1 MEHLIN
7 KKAIDFR
14 LKNNEKKLS
23 PVDCYKLLE
32 KLGVLTVF
40 LPGGTESSISGMALK
55 AGEHRFMMINSDM
68 PLGRQHFTIC
78 HELYHLFEQENFVTE
93 TCSLDSFNKKDKN
106 EYDADLFA
114 MYLML
119 PEDSI
124 LSRIPDD
131 EFEKSKI
138 SISTLLTIERDLQC
152 SHLALL
158 YRLFNLKIINKETF
172 EKLKKIK
179 LIDEA
184 NKLGFDTKLYSKGN
198 ENRVIGNYQALAQ
211 QAFDDEKISESH
223 YISLLQDIFIDL

>member
-1 MEHLIN
+1 MEQLIN

-14 LKNNEKKLS
+14 LKNNEKKLT

-32 KLGVLTVF
+32 KLDVLTVF

-55 AGEHRFMMINSDM
+55 VGEHRFMMINSDM
-68 PLGRQHFTIC
+68 SLGRQHFTIC
-78 HELYHLFEQENFVTE
+78 HELYHLFEQEDFVSE
-93 TCSLDSFNKKDKN
+93 TCSADSFNKKDKT
-106 EYDADLFA
+106 EYEADLFA

-119 PEDSI
+119 PEHSV

-138 SISTLLTIERDLQC
+138 SIATLLTIERDLQC

-158 YRLFNLKIINKETF
+158 YRLLHLKIINKESF
-172 EKLKKIK
+172 DAFKNIK
-179 LIDEA
+179 LTEEA
-184 NKLGFDTKLYSKGN
+184 SALGFDTKLYVKGN
-198 ENRVIGNYQALAQ
+198 EKRIIGNYQALAQ

-223 YISLLQDIFIDL
+223 YISLLQDIFIDV